1 MTVILVLLTFLA
13 FAIIDYALNRGKFPR
28 RVVEKPHSPARD
40 AAMEPVRAPIMEP
53 TVSWVDGFAVPD
65 RMRYHPG
72 HAWCL
77 TERKGVERVGV
88 DDFAARLA
96 GRIDSIELPRP
107 GQWLRQGQKAWSF
120 TRNGEK
126 TEMAAPVE
134 GEVLQINEEVL
145 RHPSLLRHD
154 PYGAG
159 WLMTMEVPDPEN
171 TARNLIPKGM
181 VSLWMRQAVEALYG
195 SQPQLAGAT
204 AADGGQPLDDLCLG
218 LPEESWSRLTREFFL
233 TR

>member
-1 MTVILVLLTFLA
+1 
-13 FAIIDYALNRGKFPR
+13 
-28 RVVEKPHSPARD
+28 
-40 AAMEPVRAPIMEP
+40 
-53 TVSWVDGFAVPD
+53 
-65 RMRYHPG
+65 MRYHPG

-96 GRIDSIELPRP
+96 GRIDSIDLPRP

-145 RHPSLLRHD
+145 RDPSLLRHD

-171 TARNLIPKGM
+171 TARNLVPKGM
-181 VSLWMRQAVEALYG
+181 VSLWMRQAVEALYAR
-195 SQPQLAGAT
+195 QPQLAGAT
-204 AADGGQPLDDLCLG
+204 AADGGQPLDDLCIG
-218 LPEESWSRLTREFFL
+218 LPQESWNALTREFFL

>member
-13 FAIIDYALNRGKFPR
+13 FAVIDYALNRGKFPR
-28 RVVEKPHSPARD
+28 RVVEKPHT
-40 AAMEPVRAPIMEP
+40 AAPELARAPITEP
-53 TVSWVDGFAVPD
+53 HVSVVDGFAVPD

-77 TERKGVERVGV
+77 TERKGVERVGI
-88 DDFAARLA
+88 DDFAARLV

-134 GEVLQINEEVL
+134 GEVLKTNEEVL
-145 RHPSLLRHD
+145 RDPSLLRRD

-159 WLMTMEVPDPEN
+159 WLMTLEVPDPEN

-181 VSLWMRQAVEALYG
+181 VSAWMRSAVEALYAH
-195 SQPQLAGAT
+195 QPQLAGAT
-204 AADGGQPLDDLCLG
+204 AADGGQPVDDLSASLSH
-218 LPEESWSRLTREFFL
+218 EVWSDLTREFFL

>member
-1 MTVILVLLTFLA
+1 MTVLLVLLTFLA
-13 FAIIDYALNRGKFPR
+13 FAVIDYALNRGKFPR
-28 RVVEKPHSPARD
+28 RVVEKPHTPALNPVAE
-40 AAMEPVRAPIMEP
+40 AARAAIMEP
-53 TVSWVDGFAVPD
+53 AVTWVDGFAVPD

-77 TERKGVERVGV
+77 TERKGIERVGV

-120 TRNGEK
+120 TRDGER
-126 TEMAAPVE
+126 TEMASPVE

-145 RHPSLLRHD
+145 RDPSLLRHD
-154 PYGAG
+154 PYGSG
-159 WLMTMEVPDPEN
+159 WLMTMEVPDAEN

-181 VSLWMRQAVEALYG
+181 VSMWMRQAVEAFYG
-195 SQPQLAGAT
+195 MQPQLAGVT
-204 AADGGQPLDDLCLG
+204 AADGGQPVDDLCIG
-218 LPEESWSRLTREFFL
+218 LPQESWSRLTREFFL